1 MNSMPQKEIFRLH
14 AEVCKALSHPL
25 RLEVIDILQEGEL
38 CFSDILEITGGLKS
52 NLSQHLGFMVR
63 QGIIRMRKE
72 RTCNYYRLSSV
83 KVAKACD
90 LMREVLTENLKK
102 HSRYLTAMQ

>member
-1 MNSMPQKEIFRLH
+1 MNDMPQKEIFRLH

-38 CFSDILEITGGLKS
+38 CFSDILDITGGLKS
-52 NLSQHLGFMVR
+52 NLSQHLSVMVK
-63 QGIIRMRKE
+63 QGILRMRKE
-72 RTCNYYRLSSV
+72 GVCNYYRLSSV

-102 HSRYLTAMQ
+102 QRKILEKM

>member
-1 MNSMPQKEIFRLH
+1 M
-14 AEVCKALSHPL
+14 
-25 RLEVIDILQEGEL
+25 LQEGEL
-38 CFSDILEITGGLKS
+38 CFSDILDVTGGLKS
-52 NLSQHLGFMVR
+52 NLSQHLSVMVK
-63 QGIIRMRKE
+63 QGILRMRKE
-72 RTCNYYRLSSV
+72 GTCNYYRLSSV